1 VGHEVPLM
9 EGGEKTERKVR
20 RKGGELVLCRCP
32 ACGAWHVRARVPR
45 LAGVKE
51 G

>member
-1 VGHEVPLM
+1 M
-9 EGGEKTERKVR
+9 EERKVR
-20 RKGGELVLCRCP
+20 RKGGELTLCRCP

-45 LAGVKE
+45 PAEVKE